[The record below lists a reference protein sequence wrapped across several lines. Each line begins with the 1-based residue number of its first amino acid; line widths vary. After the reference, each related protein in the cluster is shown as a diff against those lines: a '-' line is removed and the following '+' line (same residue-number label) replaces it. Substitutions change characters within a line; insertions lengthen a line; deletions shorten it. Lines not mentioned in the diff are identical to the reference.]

1 MSSDNRISECAAAL
15 KLLYQSVGIPFL
27 IVHHLK
33 GFLFSCPDDLRGLL
47 IPKKEFIYPKDTLK
61 DSEHPEGITLIEE
74 GELISSAVCRLDE
87 ECFAVTTPVEQ
98 RPVRHNIPLP
108 FKLMSITVPGREREL
123 IDLIR
128 QSPPAGLNRLAGY
141 MGMIKFLYTG
151 ELSRDINFYHVVP
164 ASGDI
169 QTSGDKIS
177 LNISEHQ
184 RMLMSEGEPKS
195 QRGRDQFRGRFFRGI
210 CDAVRRGDE
219 AMLSEALLQ
228 PQNTLLY
235 ITGDPLQDARYQTVC
250 ELQGAADAAVQGGLS
265 AFEASELT
273 QIWCQSAVHIGRES
287 ELERFRREC
296 LVQLCRKT
304 AKAAGQ
310 RRFSVHVRS
319 AIDYIEGHS
328 DSVLTTE
335 EIASAVGLSA
345 SRLSAVFRKE
355 SGESVHQFVI
365 RKKLARAAL
374 LLRETTVSIPE
385 IAGLLHFSDQSHL
398 TRLFRRQYSVTPY
411 RYRLKED
418 STEMN

>member
-1 MSSDNRISECAAAL
+1 MSSNAQAATNPAVYAVGKMHISGNVIPNTWYQTIQTPGGKPYLNAIILLADIVYWYRPTEVRDDLLQRSYAAL
-15 KLLYQSVGIPFL
+15 SDQFSLSRKQIKDALVFLENLGVITRVFRNKIVGGQCLSNVMYLDLHAAKLYELTYPTSVAEET
-27 IVHHLK
+27 
-33 GFLFSCPDDLRGLL
+33 CR
-47 IPKKEFIYPKDTLK
+47 E
-61 DSEHPEGITLIEE
+61 DSE
-74 GELISSAVCRLDE
+74 VC
-87 ECFAVTTPVEQ
+87 T
-98 RPVRHNIPLP
+98 
-108 FKLMSITVPGREREL
+108 
-123 IDLIR
+123 
-128 QSPPAGLNRLAGY
+128 AGD
-141 MGMIKFLYTG
+141 TG
-151 ELSRDINFYHVVP
+151 ADF
-164 ASGDI
+164 
-169 QTSGDKIS
+169 
-177 LNISEHQ
+177 
-184 RMLMSEGEPKS
+184 
-195 QRGRDQFRGRFFRGI
+195 

-273 QIWCQSAVHIGRES
+273 HVWCQSAVHIGRES

-365 RKKLARAAL
+365 RKKLERAAL

-398 TRLFRRQYSVTPY
+398 TRLFHRQYGVTPY

-418 STEMN
+418 STEMD